1 MAKDP
6 SQLVAVLEKYKIER
20 LFVVPTALKSL
31 LISLSLKQ
39 DPNLLKSLKLWFTAG
54 EILSASLVN
63 EFFDY
68 FPENEY
74 LLCNSYGSTEI
85 HDISYFLCRG
95 KEQLR
100 NYTGSIPIGQP
111 VYNTAIYILDDER
124 KAVQV
129 GQIGEMFVSSVS
141 LASGYVNGRDQ
152 ESFCDNTLSDDPS
165 MYTAVFAFL

>member
-1 MAKDP
+1 MW
-6 SQLVAVLEKYKIER
+6 I
-20 LFVVPTALKSL
+20 
-31 LISLSLKQ
+31 
-39 DPNLLKSLKLWFTAG
+39 TAG

-95 KEQLR
+95 KEQIR
-100 NYTGSIPIGQP
+100 SYSGSIPIGQP
-111 VYNTAIYILDDER
+111 IYNTAIYILDDER
-124 KAVQV
+124 KPVEI

-141 LASGYVNGRDQ
+141 LASGFVNGRDQ
-152 ESFCDNTLSDDPS
+152 ERFCDNNLTDNPS
-165 MYTAVFAFL
+165 K